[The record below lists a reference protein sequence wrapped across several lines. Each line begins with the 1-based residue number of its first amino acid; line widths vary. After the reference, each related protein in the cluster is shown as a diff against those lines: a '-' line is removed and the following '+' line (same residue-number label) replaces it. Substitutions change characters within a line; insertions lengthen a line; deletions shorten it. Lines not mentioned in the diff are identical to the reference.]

1 MKDEGKTRDELVEEL
16 HDLRARAG
24 RAESILAA
32 MGDGVIIQDTSYR
45 ITYQNEI
52 NKKIFGDHKGEF
64 CYQVY
69 EGIDHVCEWCPIEKT
84 FRDGK
89 IHTVLREVATPDGT
103 RYYNLTASPLRDAS
117 GEIVAGIKVVREVT
131 DRELAR
137 QQLADEKELSDALIN
152 SLPGH
157 FFLVDA
163 GGKLHRWNRNV
174 ELFTGYSPGEVA
186 AMDALDFFE
195 GGDREVVAGKLRE
208 CFEKGEASV
217 EASLVSKSGEKTP
230 FFYRAARI
238 EIAGETFLTGL
249 GMDVSA
255 LKEAEERIAYSE
267 KYLASIISNEP
278 ECVKLMDPDGTVL
291 DMNPAGLAMLE
302 ADSPRQVIGQNLM
315 DLVDPEYCDAFADLS
330 KRVCGGEKCS
340 MEFQVVGLKGSR
352 RWLESH
358 SVPFRDDATGSTLI
372 LAVTRDITD
381 RKKVEEEL
389 REAKRDVEMQNL
401 ELKKLDR
408 IKDSLLRDVSHEL
421 KTPVAKH
428 AMQLEILG
436 PFIESLQM
444 SEREAS
450 AFQVMRESIRRQESV
465 IRNLLDLA
473 RLESGGRVY
482 DRREVSLESIFSR
495 IKSDYQYALEVHDV
509 EFDVDLP
516 PLSVVG
522 DSEMLRHVFSNIM
535 NNAIKYR
542 REDEPLKITIRA
554 APRDGEVLVRVSD
567 NGIGLEEKES
577 KKLFTRFYQ
586 VSPSSEGSGVGLAI
600 SKRIVEDQGG
610 QIWIESEG
618 IGKGVTV
625 NVSLPLGGGSR
636 EETGS

>member
-1 MKDEGKTRDELVEEL
+1 
-16 HDLRARAG
+16 
-24 RAESILAA
+24 
-32 MGDGVIIQDTSYR
+32 
-45 ITYQNEI
+45 
-52 NKKIFGDHKGEF
+52 
-64 CYQVY
+64 
-69 EGIDHVCEWCPIEKT
+69 
-84 FRDGK
+84 
-89 IHTVLREVATPDGT
+89 
-103 RYYNLTASPLRDAS
+103 
-117 GEIVAGIKVVREVT
+117 
-131 DRELAR
+131 
-137 QQLADEKELSDALIN
+137 
-152 SLPGH
+152 
-157 FFLVDA
+157 
-163 GGKLHRWNRNV
+163 
-174 ELFTGYSPGEVA
+174 
-186 AMDALDFFE
+186 
-195 GGDREVVAGKLRE
+195 
-208 CFEKGEASV
+208 
-217 EASLVSKSGEKTP
+217 
-230 FFYRAARI
+230 
-238 EIAGETFLTGL
+238 
-249 GMDVSA
+249 
-255 LKEAEERIAYSE
+255 
-267 KYLASIISNEP
+267 
-278 ECVKLMDPDGTVL
+278 
-291 DMNPAGLAMLE
+291 
-302 ADSPRQVIGQNLM
+302 
-315 DLVDPEYCDAFADLS
+315 
-330 KRVCGGEKCS
+330 

-401 ELKKLDR
+401 ELKKLDQM
-408 IKDSLLRDVSHEL
+408 KDSLLRDVSHEL

-428 AMQLEILG
+428 SMQMEILN
-436 PFIESLQM
+436 PLFESLQM
-444 SEREAS
+444 SEKEAA

-522 DSEMLRHVFSNIM
+522 DSEMLWHVFSNIM

-554 APRDGEVLVRVSD
+554 APQDGEVQVRVSD
-567 NGIGLEEKES
+567 NGIGLDEPER

-610 QIWIESEG
+610 EIWIESEG
-618 IGKGVTV
+618 LGRGVTV
-625 NVSLPLGGGSR
+625 NVSLPPGGGSR
-636 EETGS
+636 GGAGG